1 MTDDTGDDES
11 EFETDA
17 GAESADDHGSESA
30 DGDAGIEITHDAA
43 PLESDD
49 SESDDHAGPPDG
61 LASAVAETDD
71 SDSET
76 TEFDD
81 LFDRQDT
88 ADIDADRLWEQL
100 EGDNLPAPTDAD
112 DSEVREVDKRAYC
125 QGCEYLTEPPDVA
138 CTHAD
143 AEILAVPTIETVR
156 VADCPFVLADEAGD
170 RER

>member
-1 MTDDTGDDES
+1 MTDDTGDDEN

-17 GAESADDHGSESA
+17 GAEST
-30 DGDAGIEITHDAA
+30 DGDAGIEITHDADA
-43 PLESDD
+43 TPLESDD
-49 SESDDHAGPPDG
+49 SESDDHAGPLDG
-61 LASAVAETDD
+61 LASTVEEPAD
-71 SDSET
+71 SGSET

>member
-17 GAESADDHGSESA
+17 GAESAA
-30 DGDAGIEITHDAA
+30 GDAGIEITHDADSA

-49 SESDDHAGPPDG
+49 SESDNHAGSLGDP
-61 LASAVAETDD
+61 ASAAAEPDD
-71 SDSET
+71 SASET

-100 EGDNLPAPTDAD
+100 EGDNLPAPTDAA